1 MPNIEQIRKAISLA
15 DAGELSESQIYDLLE
30 EIIDFKEIFRYL
42 PNDISEWYEQTSTF
56 IEQYNDALG
65 GDWEG

>member
-15 DAGELSESQIYDLLE
+15 DVGELSESQIYDLLE

-42 PNDISEWYEQTSTF
+42 PNDVSEWYEQTSTF
-56 IEQYNDALG
+56 IEQYQDALG

>member
-1 MPNIEQIRKAISLA
+1 MPSIEQIRKAMTLA

-42 PNDISEWYEQTSTF
+42 PNDVSEWYEQTSTF

>member
-1 MPNIEQIRKAISLA
+1 MPNIEQIRQAISRT
-15 DAGELSESQIYDLLE
+15 DAGELSKEQIYDLLE

-42 PNDISEWYEQTSTF
+42 PNDVSEWYEQTSTF

>member
-1 MPNIEQIRKAISLA
+1 MPNIEQIRQAISRI
-15 DAGELSESQIYDLLE
+15 DAGELSKEQIYDLLE

-42 PNDISEWYEQTSTF
+42 PNDVSEWYEQTSTF